1 MNMFKPSALIL
12 LILSTLLTA
21 CSTMSDKKL
30 PPVEEILKRPQAVK
44 PQVAVVPTPDRRK
57 GGVLPVLS
65 VINEKGRVDGAVC
78 RDQSAGSALCK
89 AALTQKRPKRYEPA
103 KTCSNQTDAN
113 GEVQSVCQNVPS
125 YAEHIYLLY
134 GENDNYKG
142 GMYRQMTSIPYPPL
156 SEENGE
162 EGTVILGGVV
172 SPEGQLDSVKVVESS
187 RFRRLDNA
195 ARKGVMGNIFLPSVE
210 NGKPVWSQVNIP
222 ISFRFEDED
231 VQN

>member
-1 MNMFKPSALIL
+1 
-12 LILSTLLTA
+12 
-21 CSTMSDKKL
+21 MSDKKL

-134 GENDNYKG
+134 GENDNYEG
-142 GMYRQMTSIPYPPL
+142 GLYRRVNIPYPPVAW
-156 SEENGE
+156 ENGD
-162 EGTVILGGVV
+162 EGEVILG
-172 SPEGQLDSVKVVESS
+172 
-187 RFRRLDNA
+187 A
-195 ARKGVMGNIFLPSVE
+195 
-210 NGKPVWSQVNIP
+210 
-222 ISFRFEDED
+222 
-231 VQN
+231 